1 MADAHPR
8 RAGFVLL
15 LLSTLILLA
24 AVLAVAACGSDKYVG
39 KWKVTIDNGKPE
51 ASDVS
56 WIITTEKLGDKYK
69 VSEKVA
75 YPGSSALG
83 PQPKTYTYTYVF
95 TKEGETLGY
104 SNAAGAVM
112 TISVNGDT
120 LTLTSSFPNNSEVK
134 AVRQ

>member
-1 MADAHPR
+1 MSDAHPR

-15 LLSTLILLA
+15 LLSTLILLTVVVA
-24 AVLAVAACGSDKYVG
+24 LASCGGSDKYVG
-39 KWKVTIDNGKPE
+39 KWKVTTDNGKPE
-51 ASDVS
+51 ASSVS
-56 WIITTEKLGDKYK
+56 WIITIEKLGDKYR
-69 VSEKVA
+69 VSEKVG
-75 YPGSSALG
+75 YPASSALG
-83 PQPKTYTYTYVF
+83 SQPKTYTYTYDF

-120 LTLTSSFPNNSEVK
+120 LTLTSSSTNSEVK